1 MQRIESLFF
10 LVSFP
15 ILVYFI
21 SFHEN
26 ASKQKL
32 NEATSCGVNMDNWS
46 GVKWDIEKFKILV
59 SLGWIQIY

>member
-32 NEATSCGVNMDNWS
+32 NEATSCGVNMDN
-46 GVKWDIEKFKILV
+46 
-59 SLGWIQIY
+59 